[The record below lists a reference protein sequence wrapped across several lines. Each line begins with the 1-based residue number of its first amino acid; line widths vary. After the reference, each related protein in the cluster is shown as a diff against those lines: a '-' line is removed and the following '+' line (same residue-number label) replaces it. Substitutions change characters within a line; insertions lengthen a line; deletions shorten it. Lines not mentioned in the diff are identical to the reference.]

1 MVWVKMI
8 TLIDMD
14 HDKIH
19 DLKLNWT
26 LMHACRSSLIAIEYN
41 QAPNWLSHQDKLD
54 VQTF

>member
-26 LMHACRSSLIAIEYN
+26 LMRACRSSLIAIEYN